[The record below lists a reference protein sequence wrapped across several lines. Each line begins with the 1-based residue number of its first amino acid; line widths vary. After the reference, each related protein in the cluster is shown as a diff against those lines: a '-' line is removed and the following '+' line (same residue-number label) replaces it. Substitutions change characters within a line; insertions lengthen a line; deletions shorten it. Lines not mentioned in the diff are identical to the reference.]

1 MVGIFVGCV
10 ILVVVVVILF
20 DVFLVCWFYVI
31 VFWMFEVYVLY
42 IVFRCY
48 SYVWKKGI
56 KLCIYNLE
64 FVVLLIGGCKL
75 WGFIDFFINSYIMN
89 FIIFY
94 FIKLFKKNFRVIDF
108 INRKIISRKVLF
120 YF

>member
-1 MVGIFVGCV
+1 MLRVCCISNGGYECYLYYCYCECLVGIFVGCV

-48 SYVWKKGI
+48 SYVWKKEI
-56 KLCIYNLE
+56 KLCIYNI
-64 FVVLLIGGCKL
+64 VLLIGGCKL
-75 WGFIDFFINSYIMN
+75 
-89 FIIFY
+89 
-94 FIKLFKKNFRVIDF
+94 
-108 INRKIISRKVLF
+108 
-120 YF
+120 